1 MTEDF
6 LIKFSG
12 KPMWKI
18 ILILAWPI
26 VTEQLLQTA
35 VNYID
40 TAMVGRIGID
50 ASAAVGTTVAVT
62 WMFNGLMNALGVGY
76 SVLMAHQLGA
86 GHREKARDIVRQ
98 GQLAALVG
106 GALLCVV
113 TVCIIA
119 PYLPIWLGV
128 ERDIALLSTDYMR
141 ITGAASIFNMILI
154 MNSNILRC
162 IGDTKT
168 PMLFNLMMNALNVV
182 GNYFLI
188 YPSKELFIAGHRFVL
203 HRANLGVQGAA
214 AATALSIVSAGTGL
228 ALFFIKENRD
238 IFTQAR
244 KGAWRD
250 GEIMRRALCMGFP
263 VAMERVMIST
273 GNIIMTGIVAGL
285 GKLSTA
291 ANQFACAAESVC
303 VLPAY
308 GFSLAGM
315 TLIAQFL
322 SAGEKEKAF
331 CAGRLCIRICTATTL
346 SASVGMF
353 LLAGP
358 LIQLFTPD
366 AGAAALGAHMLRIE
380 AFAEPFLG
388 IAIATGGL
396 LRGAQDTKKPFYI
409 SLIGTWLVRLP
420 SAFVLV
426 RICSPRLS
434 GIWIAM
440 LIDWTVRAAISMWQ
454 FYRAFRV
461 C

>member
-188 YPSKELFIAGHRFVL
+188 YPSKELFI
-203 HRANLGVQGAA
+203 
-214 AATALSIVSAGTGL
+214 
-228 ALFFIKENRD
+228 D
-238 IFTQAR
+238 R
-244 KGAWRD
+244 K
-250 GEIMRRALCMGFP
+250 
-263 VAMERVMIST
+263 
-273 GNIIMTGIVAGL
+273 
-285 GKLSTA
+285 
-291 ANQFACAAESVC
+291 SV
-303 VLPAY
+303 V
-308 GFSLAGM
+308 
-315 TLIAQFL
+315 
-322 SAGEKEKAF
+322 
-331 CAGRLCIRICTATTL
+331 
-346 SASVGMF
+346 
-353 LLAGP
+353 
-358 LIQLFTPD
+358 
-366 AGAAALGAHMLRIE
+366 
-380 AFAEPFLG
+380 
-388 IAIATGGL
+388 
-396 LRGAQDTKKPFYI
+396 
-409 SLIGTWLVRLP
+409 
-420 SAFVLV
+420 
-426 RICSPRLS
+426 
-434 GIWIAM
+434 
-440 LIDWTVRAAISMWQ
+440 
-454 FYRAFRV
+454 
-461 C
+461 

>member
-141 ITGAASIFNMILI
+141 ITGE
-154 MNSNILRC
+154 
-162 IGDTKT
+162 IG
-168 PMLFNLMMNALNVV
+168 
-182 GNYFLI
+182 
-188 YPSKELFIAGHRFVL
+188 
-203 HRANLGVQGAA
+203 RAHV
-214 AATALSIVSAGTGL
+214 
-228 ALFFIKENRD
+228 
-238 IFTQAR
+238 
-244 KGAWRD
+244 
-250 GEIMRRALCMGFP
+250 
-263 VAMERVMIST
+263 
-273 GNIIMTGIVAGL
+273 
-285 GKLSTA
+285 
-291 ANQFACAAESVC
+291 
-303 VLPAY
+303 
-308 GFSLAGM
+308 
-315 TLIAQFL
+315 
-322 SAGEKEKAF
+322 
-331 CAGRLCIRICTATTL
+331 
-346 SASVGMF
+346 
-353 LLAGP
+353 
-358 LIQLFTPD
+358 
-366 AGAAALGAHMLRIE
+366 
-380 AFAEPFLG
+380 
-388 IAIATGGL
+388 
-396 LRGAQDTKKPFYI
+396 
-409 SLIGTWLVRLP
+409 
-420 SAFVLV
+420 
-426 RICSPRLS
+426 
-434 GIWIAM
+434 
-440 LIDWTVRAAISMWQ
+440 
-454 FYRAFRV
+454 
-461 C
+461 